1 MWPAGWTPAQGRG
14 DTYRDRGCGGRR
26 NENPSFIPSPL
37 WRGSIYAIALPSA
50 VDPRYKTGGVGVG
63 GAWSGWVTRNGSE
76 RIHPQGHSQTCAVS
90 PILRSISQFMGN
102 DMPDR
107 NDARL
112 IYITTDGAEE
122 ARLIGRA
129 LVEARLA
136 ACANVLGPMTSIY
149 RWEGAVQEG
158 QEAVLIA
165 KTTVALVDALTEKVR
180 ALDGYGCPCI
190 VALPVDGGNPA
201 FLDWIAAETR
211 AE

>member
-1 MWPAGWTPAQGRG
+1 
-14 DTYRDRGCGGRR
+14 
-26 NENPSFIPSPL
+26 
-37 WRGSIYAIALPSA
+37 
-50 VDPRYKTGGVGVG
+50 
-63 GAWSGWVTRNGSE
+63 
-76 RIHPQGHSQTCAVS
+76 
-90 PILRSISQFMGN
+90 
-102 DMPDR
+102 MPDR